1 MSDHT
6 TPPPATTPQHD
17 RRPALQPQFRN
28 GLWTFLLDGRVVEW
42 FYDVLTEGH
51 RLHVDHLRMEAL
63 PHGDGLRIRW
73 GVEVKGKIINGGRMD
88 VAAANVAAFQ
98 EFIALALANR
108 TPDQS

>member
-6 TPPPATTPQHD
+6 ML
-17 RRPALQPQFRN
+17 LQPQFRN
-28 GLWTFLLDGRVVEW
+28 EGWTFLLDGRVVEW

-51 RLHVDHLRMEAL
+51 RLHVDHLRMEAV

-73 GVEVKGKIINGGRMD
+73 GVEVNDTIINGGRMD
-88 VAAANVAAFQ
+88 VPADRVPAF
-98 EFIALALANR
+98 EDFIALALANR